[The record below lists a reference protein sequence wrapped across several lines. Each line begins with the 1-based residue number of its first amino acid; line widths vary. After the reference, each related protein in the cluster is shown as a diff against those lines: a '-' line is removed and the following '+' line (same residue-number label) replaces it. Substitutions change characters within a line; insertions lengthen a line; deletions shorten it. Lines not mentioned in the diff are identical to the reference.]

1 MTPTVGDT
9 ASVTVD
15 VVSTNTAAA
24 LAADPGERYPAVFG
38 TPFMIALMERACAN
52 VLMAN
57 LQPGQLSVGA
67 KIEVAHLAATPI
79 GGHVTATARYA
90 EFQKPLH
97 WFDVTASDE
106 AGVVGKGRI
115 ARAVV
120 SEADLMQRAAARR
133 KPEQASR

>member
-1 MTPTVGDT
+1 
-9 ASVTVD
+9 
-15 VVSTNTAAA
+15 
-24 LAADPGERYPAVFG
+24 
-38 TPFMIALMERACAN
+38 MIALMERACAN
-52 VLMAN
+52 VLIAN

-79 GGHVTATARYA
+79 GGRVTATARYA

-120 SEADLMQRAAARR
+120 LEADLMQRAAARR
-133 KPEQASR
+133 KP